1 MGDIKCLTAYK
12 LGCPAVEHPVTWYRE
27 GILEMKDQ
35 QANCNGKRGQGV
47 CQLGRGFCRPQG
59 LQELGCSSLS
69 VPLARGGRG
78 GSRSHIFGKRCQSSW
93 GVTRA
98 RQEFQ

>member
-27 GILEMKDQ
+27 GVLEMKDQ
-35 QANCNGKRGQGV
+35 QANCNGKRGRGV
-47 CQLGRGFCRPQG
+47 CQLGRGLCRPQG

-69 VPLARGGRG
+69 VPLARGAEEGAEATFSGKGAKAAG
-78 GSRSHIFGKRCQSSW
+78 G
-93 GVTRA
+93 
-98 RQEFQ
+98 